1 MTFKH
6 DLVAAQLEKVHRLRA
21 AFQCELAPSR
31 EQHGW
36 VQVNTAHAL
45 QETQAL
51 NEQLVAVEAVN
62 VADEVK
68 FAQMEASFKN
78 LQQRLVRAQTFAYAG
93 SKTGNPACCLVAL
106 VSFHGNINVLSQGRC
121 HEISDGQVRG
131 AVRACGCHRRR

>member
-1 MTFKH
+1 MALKD

-21 AFQCELAPSR
+21 AFQCELAPIR
-31 EQHGW
+31 EQLGW

-78 LQQRLVRAQTFAYAG
+78 LQELLVHAQTFAYAA
-93 SKTGNPACCLVAL
+93 SKTGRILHTASLPW
-106 VSFHGNINVLSQGRC
+106 
-121 HEISDGQVRG
+121 
-131 AVRACGCHRRR
+131 